1 MSTTQIIR
9 ELEEKKT
16 KTKYV
21 LYIEEIEVILEQKT
35 NIFTE
40 DFFKLFSN
48 PKIDIMLLGISNTI
62 DAMVKYSKN
71 IALNI
76 NEIKNIVFKP
86 YQT

>member
-1 MSTTQIIR
+1 
-9 ELEEKKT
+9 
-16 KTKYV
+16 V

-48 PKIDIMLLGISNTI
+48 LKIDIMLLGISNTI

-76 NEIKNIVFKP
+76 N
-86 YQT
+86 